1 MERTRIEEDV
11 LKTKVMVLL
20 LAGCLWANVAG
31 AQMPQGTHVMPK
43 SATTTRTA
51 TTTKSTPAA
60 KKVATAAMKQKC
72 EAMAVEHDGMMT
84 RMKMM
89 DETLNR
95 LVVAMNAADATH
107 KVDAMSAVV
116 NELVTQRQAM
126 HGMNSMM
133 QGQMMSHMSEHM
145 KSGTMS
151 SMADCPMTHSMGA
164 GMSSSMGMDK

>member
-1 MERTRIEEDV
+1 MKTRA
-11 LKTKVMVLL
+11 MVLL
-20 LAGCLWANVAG
+20 LAGCLWANVAS
-31 AQMPQGTHVMPK
+31 AQMPSGNHVMPK
-43 SATTTRTA
+43 SATTTRTSTA
-51 TTTKSTPAA
+51 TKSTPAVKQA
-60 KKVATAAMKQKC
+60 ATAAMKQKC

-95 LVVAMNAADATH
+95 LVVAMNAADAAN
-107 KVDAMSAVV
+107 KVNAMSAVV

-133 QGQMMSHMSEHM
+133 QGKMMSHMNEHM
-145 KSGTMS
+145 KSGTMG